1 MDTENTAL
9 SPVPSDK
16 PKLAASIYDW
26 VETFCYAMALMV
38 VLFLLVC
45 RYVTVDGDSMRE
57 TLHDSDKLIISGLG
71 YTPETG
77 DIVVVKVPAYQNP
90 IIKRVI
96 ATEGQEVEIDFENWT
111 VRVDGV
117 LLEEDYI
124 NRDTN
129 YDGIND
135 DHREWMAG
143 GRAAGARPGAAPPVS
158 VQRVRYGRMNGPIV
172 WFPGHMAKARRQL
185 QSSLSEV
192 DAVIEILDA
201 RLPLSSRNPDFVS
214 LFGAK
219 PCLTLLNKSALADE
233 KREQSFIHKLE
244 REGRRVLAVDCKA
257 YRNIARVTPA
267 LRGLVEEK
275 LARDAAKGLT
285 RPLRVMVVGITNVG
299 KSTFINTYTKTKK
312 AKAEDRPGVTREQRW
327 IASPYGVE
335 LLDTPGLLWHK
346 FDDPAVGIK
355 LACTGAI
362 RDEILDLYSLSHEL
376 LGMLAQSYPALLEA
390 RYGIK
395 IAAGDS
401 IGDVFEAIARRRGF
415 LRAGGEIDEERT
427 AAVLLDE
434 FRGGRIGRITLD

>member
-135 DHREWMAG
+135 DHRERMAG
-143 GRAAGARPGAAPPVS
+143 SQTG
-158 VQRVRYGRMNGPIV
+158 
-172 WFPGHMAKARRQL
+172 
-185 QSSLSEV
+185 E
-192 DAVIEILDA
+192 
-201 RLPLSSRNPDFVS
+201 
-214 LFGAK
+214 
-219 PCLTLLNKSALADE
+219 
-233 KREQSFIHKLE
+233 
-244 REGRRVLAVDCKA
+244 RVLRFTVEPGKLYVMGDNRNHSTDSRSSTVGQVDE
-257 YRNIARVTPA
+257 RQV
-267 LRGLVEEK
+267 
-275 LARDAAKGLT
+275 
-285 RPLRVMVVGITNVG
+285 
-299 KSTFINTYTKTKK
+299 
-312 AKAEDRPGVTREQRW
+312 
-327 IASPYGVE
+327 
-335 LLDTPGLLWHK
+335 
-346 FDDPAVGIK
+346 
-355 LACTGAI
+355 
-362 RDEILDLYSLSHEL
+362 
-376 LGMLAQSYPALLEA
+376 LG
-390 RYGIK
+390 R
-395 IAAGDS
+395 
-401 IGDVFEAIARRRGF
+401 
-415 LRAGGEIDEERT
+415 
-427 AAVLLDE
+427 VLLRLFPFSAFGTVE
-434 FRGGRIGRITLD
+434 

>member
-135 DHREWMAG
+135 DHRERMAG
-143 GRAAGARPGAAPPVS
+143 SQTG
-158 VQRVRYGRMNGPIV
+158 
-172 WFPGHMAKARRQL
+172 
-185 QSSLSEV
+185 E
-192 DAVIEILDA
+192 
-201 RLPLSSRNPDFVS
+201 
-214 LFGAK
+214 
-219 PCLTLLNKSALADE
+219 
-233 KREQSFIHKLE
+233 
-244 REGRRVLAVDCKA
+244 RVLRFTVEPGKLFVMGDNRNHSTDSRSSTVGQVDE
-257 YRNIARVTPA
+257 RQV
-267 LRGLVEEK
+267 
-275 LARDAAKGLT
+275 
-285 RPLRVMVVGITNVG
+285 
-299 KSTFINTYTKTKK
+299 
-312 AKAEDRPGVTREQRW
+312 
-327 IASPYGVE
+327 
-335 LLDTPGLLWHK
+335 
-346 FDDPAVGIK
+346 
-355 LACTGAI
+355 
-362 RDEILDLYSLSHEL
+362 
-376 LGMLAQSYPALLEA
+376 LG
-390 RYGIK
+390 R
-395 IAAGDS
+395 
-401 IGDVFEAIARRRGF
+401 
-415 LRAGGEIDEERT
+415 
-427 AAVLLDE
+427 VLLRLFPFSAFGTVE
-434 FRGGRIGRITLD
+434 

>member
-124 NRDTN
+124 N
-129 YDGIND
+129 D

-143 GRAAGARPGAAPPVS
+143 SQTG
-158 VQRVRYGRMNGPIV
+158 
-172 WFPGHMAKARRQL
+172 
-185 QSSLSEV
+185 E
-192 DAVIEILDA
+192 
-201 RLPLSSRNPDFVS
+201 
-214 LFGAK
+214 
-219 PCLTLLNKSALADE
+219 
-233 KREQSFIHKLE
+233 
-244 REGRRVLAVDCKA
+244 RVLRFTVEPGKLFVMGDNRNHSTDSRSSTVGQVDE
-257 YRNIARVTPA
+257 RQV
-267 LRGLVEEK
+267 
-275 LARDAAKGLT
+275 
-285 RPLRVMVVGITNVG
+285 
-299 KSTFINTYTKTKK
+299 
-312 AKAEDRPGVTREQRW
+312 
-327 IASPYGVE
+327 
-335 LLDTPGLLWHK
+335 
-346 FDDPAVGIK
+346 
-355 LACTGAI
+355 
-362 RDEILDLYSLSHEL
+362 
-376 LGMLAQSYPALLEA
+376 LG
-390 RYGIK
+390 R
-395 IAAGDS
+395 
-401 IGDVFEAIARRRGF
+401 
-415 LRAGGEIDEERT
+415 
-427 AAVLLDE
+427 VLLRLFPFSAFGTVE
-434 FRGGRIGRITLD
+434 

>member
-143 GRAAGARPGAAPPVS
+143 SQTG
-158 VQRVRYGRMNGPIV
+158 
-172 WFPGHMAKARRQL
+172 
-185 QSSLSEV
+185 E
-192 DAVIEILDA
+192 
-201 RLPLSSRNPDFVS
+201 
-214 LFGAK
+214 
-219 PCLTLLNKSALADE
+219 
-233 KREQSFIHKLE
+233 
-244 REGRRVLAVDCKA
+244 RVLRFTVEPGKLFVMGDNRKHSTDSRSSTVGQVDE
-257 YRNIARVTPA
+257 RHV
-267 LRGLVEEK
+267 
-275 LARDAAKGLT
+275 
-285 RPLRVMVVGITNVG
+285 
-299 KSTFINTYTKTKK
+299 
-312 AKAEDRPGVTREQRW
+312 
-327 IASPYGVE
+327 
-335 LLDTPGLLWHK
+335 
-346 FDDPAVGIK
+346 
-355 LACTGAI
+355 
-362 RDEILDLYSLSHEL
+362 
-376 LGMLAQSYPALLEA
+376 LG
-390 RYGIK
+390 R
-395 IAAGDS
+395 
-401 IGDVFEAIARRRGF
+401 
-415 LRAGGEIDEERT
+415 
-427 AAVLLDE
+427 VLLRLFPFSAFGTVE
-434 FRGGRIGRITLD
+434 

>member
-143 GRAAGARPGAAPPVS
+143 SQTG
-158 VQRVRYGRMNGPIV
+158 
-172 WFPGHMAKARRQL
+172 
-185 QSSLSEV
+185 E
-192 DAVIEILDA
+192 
-201 RLPLSSRNPDFVS
+201 
-214 LFGAK
+214 
-219 PCLTLLNKSALADE
+219 
-233 KREQSFIHKLE
+233 
-244 REGRRVLAVDCKA
+244 RVLRFTVEPGKLFVMGDNRNHSTDSRSSTVGQVDE
-257 YRNIARVTPA
+257 RQV
-267 LRGLVEEK
+267 
-275 LARDAAKGLT
+275 
-285 RPLRVMVVGITNVG
+285 
-299 KSTFINTYTKTKK
+299 
-312 AKAEDRPGVTREQRW
+312 
-327 IASPYGVE
+327 
-335 LLDTPGLLWHK
+335 
-346 FDDPAVGIK
+346 
-355 LACTGAI
+355 
-362 RDEILDLYSLSHEL
+362 
-376 LGMLAQSYPALLEA
+376 LG
-390 RYGIK
+390 R
-395 IAAGDS
+395 
-401 IGDVFEAIARRRGF
+401 
-415 LRAGGEIDEERT
+415 
-427 AAVLLDE
+427 VLLRQFPFSAFGTVE
-434 FRGGRIGRITLD
+434 

>member
-135 DHREWMAG
+135 DHREEMAG
-143 GRAAGARPGAAPPVS
+143 SQTG
-158 VQRVRYGRMNGPIV
+158 
-172 WFPGHMAKARRQL
+172 
-185 QSSLSEV
+185 E
-192 DAVIEILDA
+192 
-201 RLPLSSRNPDFVS
+201 
-214 LFGAK
+214 
-219 PCLTLLNKSALADE
+219 
-233 KREQSFIHKLE
+233 
-244 REGRRVLAVDCKA
+244 RVLRFTVEPGKLFVMGDNRNHSTDSRSSTVGQVDE
-257 YRNIARVTPA
+257 RQV
-267 LRGLVEEK
+267 
-275 LARDAAKGLT
+275 
-285 RPLRVMVVGITNVG
+285 
-299 KSTFINTYTKTKK
+299 
-312 AKAEDRPGVTREQRW
+312 
-327 IASPYGVE
+327 
-335 LLDTPGLLWHK
+335 
-346 FDDPAVGIK
+346 
-355 LACTGAI
+355 
-362 RDEILDLYSLSHEL
+362 
-376 LGMLAQSYPALLEA
+376 LG
-390 RYGIK
+390 R
-395 IAAGDS
+395 
-401 IGDVFEAIARRRGF
+401 
-415 LRAGGEIDEERT
+415 
-427 AAVLLDE
+427 VLLRLFPFSAFGTVE
-434 FRGGRIGRITLD
+434 

>member
-9 SPVPSDK
+9 SPVPADK

-143 GRAAGARPGAAPPVS
+143 SQTG
-158 VQRVRYGRMNGPIV
+158 
-172 WFPGHMAKARRQL
+172 
-185 QSSLSEV
+185 E
-192 DAVIEILDA
+192 
-201 RLPLSSRNPDFVS
+201 
-214 LFGAK
+214 
-219 PCLTLLNKSALADE
+219 
-233 KREQSFIHKLE
+233 
-244 REGRRVLAVDCKA
+244 RVLRFTVEPGKLFVMGDNRNHSTDSRSSTVGQVDE
-257 YRNIARVTPA
+257 RQV
-267 LRGLVEEK
+267 
-275 LARDAAKGLT
+275 
-285 RPLRVMVVGITNVG
+285 
-299 KSTFINTYTKTKK
+299 
-312 AKAEDRPGVTREQRW
+312 
-327 IASPYGVE
+327 
-335 LLDTPGLLWHK
+335 
-346 FDDPAVGIK
+346 
-355 LACTGAI
+355 
-362 RDEILDLYSLSHEL
+362 
-376 LGMLAQSYPALLEA
+376 LG
-390 RYGIK
+390 R
-395 IAAGDS
+395 
-401 IGDVFEAIARRRGF
+401 
-415 LRAGGEIDEERT
+415 
-427 AAVLLDE
+427 VLLRLFPFSAFGTVE
-434 FRGGRIGRITLD
+434 

>member
-129 YDGIND
+129 HDGIND

-143 GRAAGARPGAAPPVS
+143 SQTG
-158 VQRVRYGRMNGPIV
+158 
-172 WFPGHMAKARRQL
+172 
-185 QSSLSEV
+185 E
-192 DAVIEILDA
+192 
-201 RLPLSSRNPDFVS
+201 
-214 LFGAK
+214 
-219 PCLTLLNKSALADE
+219 
-233 KREQSFIHKLE
+233 
-244 REGRRVLAVDCKA
+244 RVLRFTVEPGKLFVMGDNRNHSTDSRSSTVGQVDE
-257 YRNIARVTPA
+257 RQV
-267 LRGLVEEK
+267 
-275 LARDAAKGLT
+275 
-285 RPLRVMVVGITNVG
+285 
-299 KSTFINTYTKTKK
+299 
-312 AKAEDRPGVTREQRW
+312 
-327 IASPYGVE
+327 
-335 LLDTPGLLWHK
+335 
-346 FDDPAVGIK
+346 
-355 LACTGAI
+355 
-362 RDEILDLYSLSHEL
+362 
-376 LGMLAQSYPALLEA
+376 LG
-390 RYGIK
+390 R
-395 IAAGDS
+395 
-401 IGDVFEAIARRRGF
+401 
-415 LRAGGEIDEERT
+415 
-427 AAVLLDE
+427 VLLRLFPFSAFGTVE
-434 FRGGRIGRITLD
+434 

>member
-124 NRDTN
+124 NRGTN

-143 GRAAGARPGAAPPVS
+143 SQTG
-158 VQRVRYGRMNGPIV
+158 
-172 WFPGHMAKARRQL
+172 
-185 QSSLSEV
+185 E
-192 DAVIEILDA
+192 
-201 RLPLSSRNPDFVS
+201 
-214 LFGAK
+214 
-219 PCLTLLNKSALADE
+219 
-233 KREQSFIHKLE
+233 
-244 REGRRVLAVDCKA
+244 RVLRFTVEPGKLFVMGDNRNHSTDSRSSTVGQVDE
-257 YRNIARVTPA
+257 RQV
-267 LRGLVEEK
+267 
-275 LARDAAKGLT
+275 
-285 RPLRVMVVGITNVG
+285 
-299 KSTFINTYTKTKK
+299 
-312 AKAEDRPGVTREQRW
+312 
-327 IASPYGVE
+327 
-335 LLDTPGLLWHK
+335 
-346 FDDPAVGIK
+346 
-355 LACTGAI
+355 
-362 RDEILDLYSLSHEL
+362 
-376 LGMLAQSYPALLEA
+376 LG
-390 RYGIK
+390 R
-395 IAAGDS
+395 
-401 IGDVFEAIARRRGF
+401 
-415 LRAGGEIDEERT
+415 
-427 AAVLLDE
+427 VLLRLFPFSAFGTVE
-434 FRGGRIGRITLD
+434 

>member
-129 YDGIND
+129 DGIND

-143 GRAAGARPGAAPPVS
+143 SQTG
-158 VQRVRYGRMNGPIV
+158 
-172 WFPGHMAKARRQL
+172 
-185 QSSLSEV
+185 E
-192 DAVIEILDA
+192 
-201 RLPLSSRNPDFVS
+201 
-214 LFGAK
+214 
-219 PCLTLLNKSALADE
+219 
-233 KREQSFIHKLE
+233 
-244 REGRRVLAVDCKA
+244 RVLRFTVEPGKLFVMGDNRNHSTDSRSSTVGQVDE
-257 YRNIARVTPA
+257 RQV
-267 LRGLVEEK
+267 
-275 LARDAAKGLT
+275 
-285 RPLRVMVVGITNVG
+285 
-299 KSTFINTYTKTKK
+299 
-312 AKAEDRPGVTREQRW
+312 
-327 IASPYGVE
+327 
-335 LLDTPGLLWHK
+335 
-346 FDDPAVGIK
+346 
-355 LACTGAI
+355 
-362 RDEILDLYSLSHEL
+362 
-376 LGMLAQSYPALLEA
+376 LG
-390 RYGIK
+390 R
-395 IAAGDS
+395 
-401 IGDVFEAIARRRGF
+401 
-415 LRAGGEIDEERT
+415 
-427 AAVLLDE
+427 VLLRLFPFSAFGTVE
-434 FRGGRIGRITLD
+434 

>member
-143 GRAAGARPGAAPPVS
+143 S
-158 VQRVRYGRMNGPIV
+158 Q
-172 WFPGHMAKARRQL
+172 
-185 QSSLSEV
+185 
-192 DAVIEILDA
+192 
-201 RLPLSSRNPDFVS
+201 
-214 LFGAK
+214 
-219 PCLTLLNKSALADE
+219 TDE
-233 KREQSFIHKLE
+233 
-244 REGRRVLAVDCKA
+244 RVLRFTVEPGKLFVMGDNRNHSTDSRSSTVGQVDE
-257 YRNIARVTPA
+257 RQV
-267 LRGLVEEK
+267 
-275 LARDAAKGLT
+275 
-285 RPLRVMVVGITNVG
+285 
-299 KSTFINTYTKTKK
+299 
-312 AKAEDRPGVTREQRW
+312 
-327 IASPYGVE
+327 
-335 LLDTPGLLWHK
+335 
-346 FDDPAVGIK
+346 
-355 LACTGAI
+355 
-362 RDEILDLYSLSHEL
+362 
-376 LGMLAQSYPALLEA
+376 LG
-390 RYGIK
+390 R
-395 IAAGDS
+395 
-401 IGDVFEAIARRRGF
+401 
-415 LRAGGEIDEERT
+415 
-427 AAVLLDE
+427 VLLRLFPFSAFGTVE
-434 FRGGRIGRITLD
+434 

>member
-124 NRDTN
+124 NRNTN
-129 YDGIND
+129 YVGIND

-143 GRAAGARPGAAPPVS
+143 SQTG
-158 VQRVRYGRMNGPIV
+158 
-172 WFPGHMAKARRQL
+172 
-185 QSSLSEV
+185 E
-192 DAVIEILDA
+192 
-201 RLPLSSRNPDFVS
+201 
-214 LFGAK
+214 
-219 PCLTLLNKSALADE
+219 
-233 KREQSFIHKLE
+233 
-244 REGRRVLAVDCKA
+244 RVLRFTVEPGKLFVMGDNRNHSTDSRSSTVGQVDE
-257 YRNIARVTPA
+257 RQV
-267 LRGLVEEK
+267 
-275 LARDAAKGLT
+275 
-285 RPLRVMVVGITNVG
+285 
-299 KSTFINTYTKTKK
+299 
-312 AKAEDRPGVTREQRW
+312 
-327 IASPYGVE
+327 
-335 LLDTPGLLWHK
+335 
-346 FDDPAVGIK
+346 
-355 LACTGAI
+355 
-362 RDEILDLYSLSHEL
+362 
-376 LGMLAQSYPALLEA
+376 LG
-390 RYGIK
+390 R
-395 IAAGDS
+395 
-401 IGDVFEAIARRRGF
+401 
-415 LRAGGEIDEERT
+415 
-427 AAVLLDE
+427 VLLRLFPFSAFGTVE
-434 FRGGRIGRITLD
+434 

>member
-143 GRAAGARPGAAPPVS
+143 SQPG
-158 VQRVRYGRMNGPIV
+158 
-172 WFPGHMAKARRQL
+172 
-185 QSSLSEV
+185 E
-192 DAVIEILDA
+192 
-201 RLPLSSRNPDFVS
+201 
-214 LFGAK
+214 
-219 PCLTLLNKSALADE
+219 
-233 KREQSFIHKLE
+233 
-244 REGRRVLAVDCKA
+244 RVLRFTVEPGKLFVMGDNRNHSTDSRSSTVGQVDE
-257 YRNIARVTPA
+257 RQV
-267 LRGLVEEK
+267 
-275 LARDAAKGLT
+275 
-285 RPLRVMVVGITNVG
+285 
-299 KSTFINTYTKTKK
+299 
-312 AKAEDRPGVTREQRW
+312 
-327 IASPYGVE
+327 
-335 LLDTPGLLWHK
+335 
-346 FDDPAVGIK
+346 
-355 LACTGAI
+355 
-362 RDEILDLYSLSHEL
+362 
-376 LGMLAQSYPALLEA
+376 LG
-390 RYGIK
+390 R
-395 IAAGDS
+395 
-401 IGDVFEAIARRRGF
+401 
-415 LRAGGEIDEERT
+415 
-427 AAVLLDE
+427 VLLRLFPFSAFGTVE
-434 FRGGRIGRITLD
+434 

>member
-77 DIVVVKVPAYQNP
+77 DIVVVNVPAYQNP

-143 GRAAGARPGAAPPVS
+143 SQTG
-158 VQRVRYGRMNGPIV
+158 
-172 WFPGHMAKARRQL
+172 
-185 QSSLSEV
+185 E
-192 DAVIEILDA
+192 
-201 RLPLSSRNPDFVS
+201 
-214 LFGAK
+214 
-219 PCLTLLNKSALADE
+219 
-233 KREQSFIHKLE
+233 
-244 REGRRVLAVDCKA
+244 RVLRFTVEPGKLFVMGDNRNHSTDSRSSTVGQVDE
-257 YRNIARVTPA
+257 RQV
-267 LRGLVEEK
+267 
-275 LARDAAKGLT
+275 
-285 RPLRVMVVGITNVG
+285 
-299 KSTFINTYTKTKK
+299 
-312 AKAEDRPGVTREQRW
+312 
-327 IASPYGVE
+327 
-335 LLDTPGLLWHK
+335 
-346 FDDPAVGIK
+346 
-355 LACTGAI
+355 
-362 RDEILDLYSLSHEL
+362 
-376 LGMLAQSYPALLEA
+376 LG
-390 RYGIK
+390 R
-395 IAAGDS
+395 
-401 IGDVFEAIARRRGF
+401 
-415 LRAGGEIDEERT
+415 
-427 AAVLLDE
+427 VLLRLFPFSAFGTVE
-434 FRGGRIGRITLD
+434 